1 MKLKD
6 EYKKII
12 SFESS
17 NPFAVLGPKLDESTN
32 VLTITSYLPF
42 ALDAWIKPKVKRGE
56 KSPTSEKV
64 QMKHINS
71 QNIYQAEFE
80 NIKEIFSYSIL
91 FTDETGNTHEIQDPY
106 AYPLQITDYD
116 LYLIGEGNHFKIYEK
131 LGAKIKKI
139 NKAMGVHFAV
149 WAPHAK
155 AVSVIGDF
163 NSWKEG
169 AHSMENLNNA
179 GVWSLF
185 IPGINDG
192 EKYKYAIKTKK
203 GDIKTKSDPF
213 AFQAEVRPQT
223 ASVVSSLK
231 DFKWKDN
238 DWMKERAKSDF
249 KRKPMS
255 IYEVHLGSWK
265 RNLNEESEYPKNEWG
280 FLNYRQLAH
289 ELVDYAKEMGFTHLE
304 LLPIMEHPLDIS
316 WGYQV
321 VNYFAPTSR
330 FGTPSDFMY
339 FVDYCHR
346 NNIGVILD
354 WVPAHFPTD
363 EHGLNDFDGEQI
375 YAYQN
380 PKKGF
385 HKDWGTLIFDY
396 GKNEVVN
403 FLISNA
409 LFWLSK
415 YHIDGLRV
423 DAVASMLYLDYSRN
437 DGEWE
442 PNIYGGNENLEAVE
456 FIKKLNKCVHKYN
469 KGIVMIAEESTNW
482 HGVTKP
488 VHLGGLGFDM
498 KWNMGWMNDVLKYFS
513 TDPIYRKFNHT
524 QITFSLWY
532 SFNENY
538 LLPISHDEVVHGKR
552 SLIDKMPGDLWQ
564 KFANARL
571 FFGFMYGHPGKKL
584 NFMGND
590 FAQFKEWNCEWQLDW
605 DLFEND
611 YNKKL
616 NLYFKDLQKLYL
628 EYKELWEVDFESRGF
643 NWIDFSDAEQ
653 SVLSFIRYSN
663 DKKDFLVFTC
673 NMTPVLR
680 ENYMIGVPEAGYYK
694 EIFNSDAEI
703 YGGSGKGNL
712 GGVES
717 FKEKRFNHDNSLKLV
732 LPPLAVNIFKFQKKS
747 SILELEQSELPDD
760 IINDAIQLTVNN

>member
-1 MKLKD
+1 MKQKD
-6 EYKKII
+6 EYKKITL
-12 SFESS
+12 FESS
-17 NPFAVLGPKLDESTN
+17 NPFAILGPKLNDKT
-32 VLTITSYLPF
+32 LTITSYLPF
-42 ALDAWIKPKVKRGE
+42 ALDAWIKPKLKRGDR
-56 KSPTSEKV
+56 SVSSEKV
-64 QMKHINS
+64 RMQRINPE
-71 QNIYQAEFE
+71 NIYEAQFE
-80 NIKEIFSYSIL
+80 NIKEIFQYSIL
-91 FTDETGNTHEIQDPY
+91 FTDENENTYEIQDPY

-116 LYLIGEGNHFKIYEK
+116 LYLIGEGNHYKIYEK
-131 LGAKIKKI
+131 LGAKIKKV
-139 NKAMGVHFAV
+139 NKTMGVHFAV

-163 NSWKEG
+163 NNWKEG
-169 AHSMENLNNA
+169 AHPMENLNNA

-185 IPGINDG
+185 IPGIKEGD
-192 EKYKYAIKTKK
+192 KYKYAIKSKK
-203 GDIKTKSDPF
+203 GDIKIKSDPF

-231 DFKWKDN
+231 DFKWKDSE
-238 DWMKERAKSDF
+238 WMKERARSNY

-280 FLNYRQLAH
+280 FLNYRQLVH
-289 ELVDYAKEMGFTHLE
+289 ELVDYAKELGFTHLE
-304 LLPIMEHPLDIS
+304 LLPVMEHPLDTS

-330 FGTPSDFMY
+330 FGTPDDFMY
-339 FVDYCHR
+339 FIDYCHR
-346 NNIGVILD
+346 NDIGVILD

-403 FLISNA
+403 FLVSNA
-409 LFWLSK
+409 LFWFSK

-456 FIKKLNKCVHKYN
+456 FIKKLNKSVHKYN
-469 KGIVMIAEESTNW
+469 KGVVMIAEESTNW

-498 KWNMGWMNDVLKYFS
+498 KWNMGWMNDVLRYFS
-513 TDPIYRKFNHT
+513 TDPIYRKFNHN

-564 KFANARL
+564 KFANVRL
-571 FFGFMYGHPGKKL
+571 FFGFMFGHPGKKL

-590 FAQFKEWNCEWQLDW
+590 FAQFREWNCEWQLDW
-605 DLFEND
+605 ELFEND
-611 YNKKL
+611 FNKKL

-628 EYKELWEVDFESRGF
+628 EHKEFWEVDFESRGF

-663 DKKDFLVFTC
+663 DRKDFLVFTC

-680 ENYMIGVPEAGYYK
+680 ESYLIGVPQPGYYK

-717 FKEKRFNHDNSLKLV
+717 FKERRFQHDNTLSLT
-732 LPPLAVNIFKFQKKS
+732 LPPLAINIFKLQKES
-747 SILELEQSELPDD
+747 PSLEQPDLSDD
-760 IINDAIQLTVNN
+760 IVNDAIQITMNS